1 MDLSKPFDARNHQ
14 LELTKLHAYGFNKQ
28 ALAIICSYLSNRE
41 QRIKINDVFSSWKD
55 IVPGVCPKDEWV
67 FRSLIYSSFYFFLF
81 NFADNTT
88 TDIYNQ
94 NLVVSFQNHLR
105 RTLWFLNVG
114 LKLITD
120 KYHLVILVINRNT
133 CGQVQ
138 GNDLMWES
146 NDVNLHKITI
156 DKNFKLW

>member
-1 MDLSKPFDARNHQ
+1 MNEFLGLWFILLS
-14 LELTKLHAYGFNKQ
+14 
-28 ALAIICSYLSNRE
+28 I
-41 QRIKINDVFSSWKD
+41 
-55 IVPGVCPKDEWV
+55 
-67 FRSLIYSSFYFFLF
+67 FFLF

-120 KYHLVILVINRNT
+120 KYHPVILVINRNT